1 MQKALITI
9 LILICSSLSHSE
21 TASYVL
27 YNKEGLCDAAS
38 YYASLAFEG
47 HQKGEEKKEYL
58 EMIDESKEIPSA
70 KKNYFKRLL
79 NDAYRKPIYSSEEA
93 MKSARLKFND
103 NTYKNCMKPDSSAS
117 K

>member
-38 YYASLAFEG
+38 Y
-47 HQKGEEKKEYL
+47 
-58 EMIDESKEIPSA
+58 
-70 KKNYFKRLL
+70 
-79 NDAYRKPIYSSEEA
+79 
-93 MKSARLKFND
+93 
-103 NTYKNCMKPDSSAS
+103 
-117 K
+117 